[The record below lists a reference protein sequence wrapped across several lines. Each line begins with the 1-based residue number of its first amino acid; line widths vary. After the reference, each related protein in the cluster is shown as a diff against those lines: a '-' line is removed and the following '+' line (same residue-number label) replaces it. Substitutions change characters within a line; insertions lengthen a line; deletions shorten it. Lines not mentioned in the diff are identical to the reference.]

1 ECMEGTREDI
11 LSEILD
17 WTNNITAPNILWLKG
32 YPGVGKS
39 TVAATLIEKLR
50 PIGRLGSSFFFK
62 REMADAMTPRALWR
76 RTAHDL
82 GRRYLPIRK
91 HLVALLKADEDILD
105 TTNVHNLFHQ
115 LIIYPL
121 TKSDD
126 IPLER
131 LPVVIIDALDECGG
145 LDGQRSAH
153 RASLMKMLGGWSH
166 LPRRFKLVVTSRGES
181 DIENLFSTT
190 SHHLVE
196 ILAGK
201 TAKPH
206 SSRDIMAFLAHQ
218 FTEITVAYRNS
229 LPLDWPGLDVIGRL
243 TEMAGGLF
251 IWVDVIIKFIKQGDP
266 QRRLECIL
274 QRNMSGGFGT
284 LYSSILNIS
293 FPSPSDE
300 ELESFRAI
308 IGAVILL
315 KSPLPISSLLPLL
328 SIRSSTMKYICNQL
342 QSVMDCQDTLRVH
355 HQSFVDFLVD
365 HAVCPAGFWI
375 DREDG
380 HRHLT
385 HACLK
390 TMNSGLRF
398 NIYGLKSSY
407 IRNSDVQDLPSLVE
421 SHISMHLSYS
431 SLFWAGHLAE
441 IASDEVIHGYL
452 LEFMHERFLFWLE
465 VLSLM
470 KRVNL
475 VSSMIKTLVDWL
487 RTYEKDTS
495 MACDMEKFVAAFA
508 NVISQSIPHI
518 YLSALPFSPLK
529 SVMRREYMRKYPKT
543 IAIQKGGQESWPTIQ
558 KIFTGHSGWV
568 NCVAFS
574 PDGRR
579 VVSGSYDNTVR
590 IWDAETGHEHWVTSV
605 GFSLDGRRVVSGSRD
620 TTARIWGVETGKPVL
635 AYSIHIYSLITHICL
650 RS

>member
-1 ECMEGTREDI
+1 ECMEGTRQDI

-17 WTNNITAPNILWLKG
+17 WTNDITAPNILWLKG

-39 TVAATLIEKLR
+39 TVATTLIEKLR
-50 PIGRLGSSFFFK
+50 SIGRLGSAFYFK

-76 RTAHDL
+76 RTAYDL

-91 HLVALLKADEDILD
+91 HLVALLRADEDILD
-105 TTNVHNLFHQ
+105 TPNAHNLFHQ
-115 LIIYPL
+115 LIIDPL

-131 LPVVIIDALDECGG
+131 LPVVTIDALDECGG
-145 LDGQRSAH
+145 IDGQRSDH
-153 RASLMKMLGGWSH
+153 RAGLMKMVGGWSH

-229 LPLDWPGLDVIGRL
+229 LPLDWPGLDVIRRL

-266 QRRLECIL
+266 QRRLEYIL
-274 QRNMSGGFGT
+274 QRNMSGGLGT
-284 LYSSILNIS
+284 LYSTILNIS

-300 ELESFRAI
+300 ELKGFRAI
-308 IGAVILL
+308 LGAVILL
-315 KSPLPISSLLPLL
+315 KTPLPISSLLPLL
-328 SIRSSTMKYICNQL
+328 STRSSTMEYICNQL
-342 QSVMDCQDTLRVH
+342 QSVMDSQGSLRVH
-355 HQSFVDFLVD
+355 HQSFVDFLMD
-365 HAVCPAGFWI
+365 HAACPAGFWI

-385 HACLK
+385 LTCLK
-390 TMNSGLRF
+390 MMNSGLRF
-398 NIYGLKSSY
+398 NICGLKSSY
-407 IRNSDVQDLPSLVE
+407 IRNSDVQDLTSITA
-421 SHISMHLSYS
+421 SHISGQLSYS
-431 SLFWAGHLAE
+431 SYFWASHLAE
-441 IASDEVIHGYL
+441 AAFDERIFSHL
-452 LEFMHERFLFWLE
+452 HEFMHERFLFWLE
-465 VLSLM
+465 ALSLM
-470 KRVNL
+470 KGVNL
-475 VSSMIKTLVDWL
+475 ASSMLKILVDWL
-487 RTYEKDTS
+487 STYGQDAR

-508 NVISQSIPHI
+508 NVMSQSIPHI
-518 YLSALPFSPLK
+518 YLSALPFSPLT
-529 SVMRREYMRKYPKT
+529 SVVRREYMKKYPKT
-543 IAIQKGGQESWPTIQ
+543 IVIRKGEQVSWPAIQKV
-558 KIFTGHSGWV
+558 FTGHSYIIQS
-568 NCVAFS
+568 VAFS

-579 VVSGSYDNTVR
+579 VVSGSWDKTVR
-590 IWDAETGHEHWVTSV
+590 IWDAETGDLVTQPFQGHKDWVTSV
-605 GFSLDGRRVVSGSRD
+605 AFSPDGRRVVSGSNDR
-620 TTARIWGVETGKPVL
+620 TVRIWDAET
-635 AYSIHIYSLITHICL
+635 
-650 RS
+650 